1 MSERNFMQ
9 LLTDQLDDG
18 NFLCIR
24 LDADIAPVAFSY
36 PLGHFLG
43 ADIAVRLF
51 RYTFETGL
59 VAAYVLDASRYPG
72 KLGRLALKRIIEF
85 VHDVA
90 PAVPVILQGIV
101 PATPGTAGSTASE
114 AFDDLGADAVFLTAY
129 SDVGLVEDFLERK
142 DKGVIAVCKSSDP
155 GSDFYQRPI
164 VRVWVDSQGR
174 SYLGPDGRKN
184 ARRESRPMYQ
194 HVAAH
199 VATDWDR
206 DRNCCLGMEAGHR
219 GADLEVAMVR
229 SAIGNTLPIMLM
241 GPLGATSPLGPMVR
255 AALNDQ
261 GWGALVALTL
271 DEFIDDYGV
280 GMEASVVAGVTELH
294 EIVTELRP
302 ALVVSPSDS
311 EASSTPTLLA
321 APAGKGGLG

>member
-24 LDADIAPVAFSY
+24 LDADIPQV
-36 PLGHFLG
+36 G
-43 ADIAVRLF
+43 AIRLF
-51 RYTFETGL
+51 SCIHETGL
-59 VAAYVLDASRYPG
+59 VAAYVLDASRYAG
-72 KLGRLALKRIIEF
+72 GLGRISLKHIIKF
-85 VHDVA
+85 IHDVA

-101 PATPGTAGSTASE
+101 PATPGTAGRTAAE
-114 AFDDLGADAVFLTAY
+114 AFDDLGADAVVLTAY
-129 SDVGLVEDFLERK
+129 CDISLVEDFLERK
-142 DKGVIAVCKSSDP
+142 DKGVIAVCKSSEP
-155 GSDFYQRPI
+155 GSDFYQEPK
-164 VRVWVDSQGR
+164 VRVWVDGQGR
-174 SYLGPDGRKN
+174 SYLRPEGFKSV
-184 ARRESRPMYQ
+184 RRELRPVYQ

-206 DRNCCLGMEAGHR
+206 DRNCCIAMEAGQT
-219 GADLEVAMVR
+219 GADIEVAKIR

-241 GPLGATSPLGPMVR
+241 GSLGATSPLGPIVR
-255 AALNDQ
+255 AALNDH

-280 GMEASVVAGVTELH
+280 GMEAKVVADITELH

-302 ALVVSPSDS
+302 AL
-311 EASSTPTLLA
+311 ATQPT
-321 APAGKGGLG
+321 